1 MPDLTY
7 TVRFENC
14 QVTVEAEPLVD
25 MDDQIAQE
33 SASSR
38 AEYEE
43 IAELR
48 RLSEE
53 LAQPEPL
60 YFTGI

>member
-1 MPDLTY
+1 
-7 TVRFENC
+7 
-14 QVTVEAEPLVD
+14 VTVEAEPLVD